1 MSVTDTGS
9 AVNFLSTDSKQIWDL
24 RMENGEITA
33 TANKKLRGF
42 KPGVLKY
49 TNGKWVPQNSDA
61 RYFLSSDPQN
71 GANLITNA
79 NNLYNSL
86 SEENQKGF
94 DFTPTDIN
102 QAKGAVDGAL
112 EMGATAAGGGG
123 TNKWNDI
130 NWDNMQG
137 NYPTDHTVF
146 RGHYPLNQTNDEDYD
161 YFKITCYEHQH
172 SFIPGQNEGFVIP
185 DIDDR
190 RKVSKGRVRLPMQ
203 PGISESNQVSWAE
216 EKLNPLQIAGAN
228 IGMNLMGLDFDGAM
242 DALKEAGNQAGQDL
256 NTQLIKSYFA
266 GKAVGANLLGRA
278 TGQTINNNLEVLFNG
293 PKLRTFNY
301 QYRFTP
307 RESEEAVMVKNI
319 IRFFKKQMA
328 PKRSTS
334 RIFLKSPNVFKLK
347 YTFKDGGS
355 HPFLNNIKMC
365 ALSGFTVN
373 YTPDGSYSTYSD
385 DGRGD
390 GSMTSY
396 DVGLSFQEITPIY
409 NDDYWTDQEGREGTG
424 F

>member
-1 MSVTDTGS
+1 MSEITFPTAIDENVRLTLDLDTDT
-9 AVNFLSTDSKQIWDL
+9 T
-24 RMENGEITA
+24 TA
-33 TANKKLRGF
+33 TLKS
-42 KPGVLKY
+42 GVAILATY
-49 TNGKWVPQNSDA
+49 EN
-61 RYFLSSDPQN
+61 
-71 GANLITNA
+71 NA
-79 NNLYNSL
+79 W
-86 SEENQKGF
+86 
-94 DFTPTDIN
+94 TPLGSGVKIGGGSDIN
-102 QAKGAVDGAL
+102 IEEYIIQEGDALTKQANAQIGLLPEEDQNIWSSESSNFPPFGNKNQEESG
-112 EMGATAAGGGG
+112 ET
-123 TNKWNDI
+123 TNFSVSDI
-130 NWDNMQG
+130 EWDNLQG
-137 NYPTDHTVF
+137 QYPTDHTVF

-161 YFKITCYEHQH
+161 YFKIVCYAHQH
-172 SFIPGQNEGFVIP
+172 SFIPGKNEGFIIP
-185 DIDDR
+185 DMDDR
-190 RKVSKGRVRLPMQ
+190 KKEFKGRVRLPMQ
-203 PGISESNQVSWAE
+203 PGISESNQVGWAE
-216 EKLNPLQIAGAN
+216 EGLNPLQVAGAN

-242 DALKEAGNQAGQDL
+242 KALEDAGNQAGKDI

-266 GKAVGANLLGRA
+266 GRAVGANLLGRA

-307 RESEEAVMVKNI
+307 REAEEAVMVKNI